1 MKKTLSLAKPALAVA
16 AAAALSLSLVALAGC
31 SGGTD
36 AATNAASSGSSSSS
50 AAEAS
55 DADLMSGTHHAII
68 QVEGYDPITVEL
80 DADAAPVTVT
90 NFANLADDGYYNG
103 LSFYRIVDDFC
114 LQGGTTGNTASGNDP
129 LLQPIKGEFSSN
141 GVDNPQADKFDRGRV
156 AMAGTSAPDSANT
169 TFFFT
174 LGDNDAVGTALDG
187 KYAAFGTINEEG
199 MAIIDAIVA
208 DYLANVDDPQ
218 MGAIS
223 DQAKQAKI
231 VSIQMVD

>member
-141 GVDNPQADKFDRGRV
+141 GVDNPLADKFDRGTV
-156 AMAGTSAPDSANT
+156 AMARTSAPDSA
-169 TFFFT
+169 T

>member
-16 AAAALSLSLVALAGC
+16 AAAALSLSLVALAGR

-114 LQGGTTGNTASGNDP
+114 LQGGTPGYA
-129 LLQPIKGEFSSN
+129 IKGEFAAN
-141 GVDNPQADKFDRGRV
+141 GVDNPLADKFDRGTV
-156 AMAGTSAPDSANT
+156 AMARTSAPDSAT
-169 TFFFT
+169 STFFVT